1 MPGRCPSASEISRN
15 VKHFETWSLYQGC
28 EQVCINDLPA
38 HLKEDVDRVMDV
50 TARIPRSWIKG
61 SCPSGKAT
69 SSSSS
74 SCDTHVN
81 QLAIP
86 GFLQFLTTAYDQSPS
101 MFRDDE
107 EDDDTDL
114 AEAQELY
121 GELLVAFSAWKR
133 LRKMCESKEKWSE
146 ADFVQNMYNIL
157 RSPAIA
163 SSTLRAHCSISLPQ
177 PTTLPSKSAIA
188 ATRILNAK
196 TVSPDGAIFLPFSLA
211 HPLSH
216 SSSSHYKSLKRLV
229 PFAKKSLRSTTTT
242 TTFRDQAT
250 PRAHLPDTE
259 GFEFVSCL
267 WEDKKPVHQ
276 LLEDAYRQN
285 RMSTAGAL
293 RHLHAFRIDAPVF
306 GLVWANGNVQV
317 HVDWWQHHDSNK
329 QSLRSGGRDRA
340 SRTSTPV
347 ISSALYA
354 NPATEDSE
362 NGWVLERPGHLL
374 HVYFLLRNIDNWT
387 TTRFRDRIVSGL
399 EAFSQL
405 VEEDPGAFRC
415 WKRDA
420 TVRATKVATSTHGD
434 KENENVISLTSTT
447 TSSTNTATE
456 TPVKAVKR
464 KKAKQK

>member
-1 MPGRCPSASEISRN
+1 
-15 VKHFETWSLYQGC
+15 
-28 EQVCINDLPA
+28 
-38 HLKEDVDRVMDV
+38 
-50 TARIPRSWIKG
+50 
-61 SCPSGKAT
+61 
-69 SSSSS
+69 
-74 SCDTHVN
+74 
-81 QLAIP
+81 
-86 GFLQFLTTAYDQSPS
+86 

-107 EDDDTDL
+107 ADDDTDL

-146 ADFVQNMYNIL
+146 ADFVQNMSVSHVHPSSLHLNESTGTISCEAPQL
-157 RSPAIA
+157 LHRLSGELQLAIYSLSQA
-163 SSTLRAHCSISLPQ
+163 YLAHRAHCSISLPQ

-347 ISSALYA
+347 SAFDAGGRCHGRCYCLIQIHFKVISSALYA